1 MYRPVDV
8 SVRVVGLLVWIK
20 VFLNGSQQHPRVD
33 SQHAD
38 KRRLDDV
45 MTRLQQ
51 QRHSGEHAHDAIL
64 FAAVEVVNNEED
76 AELTAVETRH
86 ELDDVGDLVNLPTS
100 TRFDFEQVS

>member
-8 SVRVVGLLVWIK
+8 SVRVVSLLVWIE
-20 VFLNGSQQHPRVD
+20 VLLNGSQQHPRVNG
-33 SQHAD
+33 QHAD
-38 KRRLDDV
+38 ERRLDDV

-51 QRHSGEHAHDAIL
+51 QSHSGEHAHDAIL
-64 FAAVEVVNNEED
+64 LAAVKVIDDEHD